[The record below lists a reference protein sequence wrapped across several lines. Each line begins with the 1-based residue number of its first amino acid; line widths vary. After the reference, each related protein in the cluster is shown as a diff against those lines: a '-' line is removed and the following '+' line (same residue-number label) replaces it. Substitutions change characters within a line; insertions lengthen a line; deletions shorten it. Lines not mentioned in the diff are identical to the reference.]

1 MAHYGKFDSF
11 TVQAAADLSTLQWYA
26 ITLAGVRATNG
37 RDAAGLII
45 NKPKSGEF
53 ATVGYQ
59 GSLNKNENAQ
69 QGVDRTLEA
78 HTLSAD
84 ADLGMSVL
92 LRTGARL
99 ATDFSIDFFRF
110 VLGGDPRTVA
120 NARVGAT
127 LSQPLLRGAGREMSR
142 KQLGMTC
149 VVDDLG
155 RLAGIIT
162 DGDLRRHMDQP
173 DLLEQPAATVM
184 TATPLTIS
192 RSLLAV
198 QALALMEQR
207 KITSLVVIDD
217 QRKIDGVL
225 HLHDLWRTQMF

>member
-1 MAHYGKFDSF
+1 MFRRG
-11 TVQAAADLSTLQWYA
+11 
-26 ITLAGVRATNG
+26 GVLDELVR
-37 RDAAGLII
+37 
-45 NKPKSGEF
+45 P
-53 ATVGYQ
+53 
-59 GSLNKNENAQ
+59 
-69 QGVDRTLEA
+69 
-78 HTLSAD
+78 AD
-84 ADLGMSVL
+84 ADHGS
-92 LRTGARL
+92 R
-99 ATDFSIDFFRF
+99 D
-110 VLGGDPRTVA
+110 
-120 NARVGAT
+120 RVGA
-127 LSQPLLRGAGREMSR
+127 E
-142 KQLGMTC
+142 QLEHAASIATGQGMILEGY
-149 VVDDLG
+149 DDLG

-207 KITSLVVIDD
+207 KITSLVVIDE